1 MKDKGHVGM
10 NLRINGRKIIEN
22 KRLITPSRSVENV
35 VVDKYNQYKKADEQD
50 KKTIKILCG
59 LGAIALVVGATAGG
73 MAINSA
79 IKSNSIN
86 DALAEGANNSI
97 GDTKDALAN
106 AGVNKLSALNE
117 KTQAGVVSSIIGGSK
132 IKGTSGTFA
141 NFLKQKNVNEG
152 TFAKFLNSPTFTK
165 SKLGSSMIK
174 NATNIANN
182 KIDPSGL
189 SASDAITIFNMY
201 EHWRSMR

>member
-1 MKDKGHVGM
+1 M

-22 KRLITPSRSVENV
+22 KQLITPSRSVENV

-79 IKSNSIN
+79 IKSNSIS

-106 AGVNKLSALNE
+106 AGVNNLSALNE

-132 IKGTSGTFA
+132 IKGTSNTFA

-182 KIDPSGL
+182 KIDPNGL
-189 SASDAITIFNMY
+189 SASDAITILNMY
-201 EHWRSMR
+201 VHWRSMR

>member
-22 KRLITPSRSVENV
+22 KQLITPSRSVENV
-35 VVDKYNQYKKADEQD
+35 VVDKYNQYKKADERD

-59 LGAIALVVGATAGG
+59 LGAIALVVGG

-79 IKSNSIN
+79 IKSNSIS

-106 AGVNKLSALNE
+106 AGVNKLNALNE

-152 TFAKFLNSPTFTK
+152 TFAKFLKSPTFTK

-182 KIDPSGL
+182 KIDPNGL
-189 SASDAITIFNMY
+189 SASDAITILNMY